1 MPHLLPTVKNEGFG
15 SQAVEELPTSI
26 PSQTKAEGG
35 IVERLHAR
43 IGRINL
49 SPTMLEEDV
58 DGDIESKGPLWS
70 IEGDVLRK
78 TYGESL
84 LMGISPED
92 EALPVDPG
100 IEVVAGTVDEDLE
113 AHLRILREIHLG
125 IHQRLNDAVIGTTVD
140 IAKNESDAAQLCLCP
155 QEWQNMNT
163 ALILV
168 AFPLG
173 DVVIGETRVFI
184 GSIINGSMKTSLKTY
199 VVERLIREARLQP
212 EAWESVSRSLLAV
225 ELIVLEERKR
235 VGIYGEDSR
244 IIRGEP
250 MV

>member
-1 MPHLLPTVKNEGFG
+1 MSHLLPTIEHQGFG
-15 SQAVEELPTSI
+15 CEAIEELAPPV
-26 PSQTKAEGG
+26 PSQTEAESS

-212 EAWESVSRSLLAV
+212 EARESVSRSLLAV

-235 VGIYGEDSR
+235 VGINGEHPC
-244 IIRGEP
+244 ILGGEP

>member
-1 MPHLLPTVKNEGFG
+1 MSHLLPTVKDEGFG
-15 SQAVEELPTSI
+15 CEAIEEPAPSV
-26 PSQTKAEGG
+26 PSQTEAESG

-43 IGRINL
+43 IGGIYL
-49 SPTMLEEDV
+49 SPTMLEDQLHRAVPVESGLGV
-58 DGDIESKGPLWS
+58 VIADGPVGA
-70 IEGDVLRK
+70 
-78 TYGESL
+78 YGEGL
-84 LMGISPED
+84 LMGISTED
-92 EALPVDPG
+92 ETLPIDPG

-212 EAWESVSRSLLAV
+212 EARESVSRSLLAV

-235 VGIYGEDSR
+235 VGING
-244 IIRGEP
+244 
-250 MV
+250 

>member
-1 MPHLLPTVKNEGFG
+1 MSHLLPTIEHQGFG
-15 SQAVEELPTSI
+15 CEAIEELATPV
-26 PSQTKAEGG
+26 PSQTEAEGG

-43 IGRINL
+43 IGRVYL

-58 DGDIESKGPLWS
+58 DGDIESKGPLRS
-70 IEGDVLRK
+70 IEGDALGD
-78 TYGESL
+78 TYGEGL
-84 LMGISPED
+84 LMGIASED
-92 EALPVDPG
+92 ETLPIDPG
-100 IEVVAGTVDEDLE
+100 IEAVAGTVDENLE
-113 AHLRILREIHLG
+113 THLRVLREIHLG

-140 IAKNESDAAQLCLCP
+140 IAKNESDAAQLCLCT
-155 QEWQNMNT
+155 QEWQNMRT

-173 DVVIGETRVFI
+173 DVVIGETRVFV
-184 GSIINGSMKTSLKTY
+184 GSIIDGSMKASLKTY

-235 VGIYGEDSR
+235 VGINGEHPR
-244 IIRGEP
+244 ILGGEP

>member
-1 MPHLLPTVKNEGFG
+1 MTYLLPTIENKGLSNETIEKP
-15 SQAVEELPTSI
+15 AISI

-35 IVERLHAR
+35 IVERLHTS
-43 IGRINL
+43 IGRVDL
-49 SPTMLEEDV
+49 SPTMLEENV
-58 DGDIESKGPLWS
+58 DGDIESKGRLRS
-70 IEGDVLRK
+70 IESDALGES
-78 TYGESL
+78 YGESL
-84 LMGISPED
+84 LMGIGTED
-92 EALPVDPG
+92 ETLPVDPG
-100 IEVVAGTVDEDLE
+100 VETVAGTIDEDLE
-113 AHLRILREIHLG
+113 THLWVLREIHLG

-140 IAKNESDAAQLCLCP
+140 IAKNESDAAQLCLSP
-155 QEWQNMNT
+155 QEWKNMRT

-168 AFPLG
+168 ALPSG

-235 VGIYGEDSR
+235 VGINGEDTR
-244 IIRGEP
+244 IIGRKL
-250 MV
+250 VV

>member
-1 MPHLLPTVKNEGFG
+1 MSHLLPTVKDEGFG
-15 SQAVEELPTSI
+15 CEAIEEPAPSV
-26 PSQTKAEGG
+26 PSQTEAESG
-35 IVERLHAR
+35 IVKRLHAR

-49 SPTMLEEDV
+49 STAMLEENV
-58 DGDIESKGPLWS
+58 DGDIEGKGPLRS
-70 IEGDVLRK
+70 IEGDALGDS
-78 TYGESL
+78 YGEGL

-92 EALPVDPG
+92 ETLPVDPG
-100 IEVVAGTVDEDLE
+100 IKAVTGTVNEDLE
-113 AHLRILREIHLG
+113 THLWVLREIHLG

-140 IAKNESDAAQLCLCP
+140 IAKNESDAAQLCLSP
-155 QEWQNMNT
+155 QEWKNMRT

-173 DVVIGETRVFI
+173 DVVIGETRVFV
-184 GSIINGSMKTSLKTY
+184 GSIIDGSMKTSLKTY

-235 VGIYGEDSR
+235 VGINGEHPR
-244 IIRGEP
+244 ILGGEP
-250 MV
+250 MI